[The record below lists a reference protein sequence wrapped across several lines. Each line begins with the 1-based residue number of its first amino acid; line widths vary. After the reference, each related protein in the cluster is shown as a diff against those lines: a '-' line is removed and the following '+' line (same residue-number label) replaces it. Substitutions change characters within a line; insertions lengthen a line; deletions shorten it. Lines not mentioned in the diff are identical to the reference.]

1 MTPVFRIV
9 LIVVSLLS
17 TYYILKKI
25 RQSKLQIEYAIF
37 WIVFAGVLVIISLF
51 PWLVTLF
58 TRLLGMQLP
67 VNFVFMVF
75 IFILLLKLFMMT
87 IELSTLENKVKDL
100 TQELALEEKERED
113 FSRLKA
119 RRIIGIPL
127 SYRSPNRHPLG
138 LFSHSE
144 RLLLRPEGPYFLMQT
159 ILRRMF
165 LLAVSAFWMS
175 ITEHTQI
182 HLQSILSKKS

>member
-37 WIVFAGVLVIISLF
+37 WIVFAGVLVIISVF

-75 IFILLLKLFMMT
+75 IFILLVKLFMMT
-87 IELSTLENKVKDL
+87 IELSALENKVKDL
-100 TQELALEEKERED
+100 TQELALEEKEHIDRQQEEQ
-113 FSRLKA
+113 K
-119 RRIIGIPL
+119 G
-127 SYRSPNRHPLG
+127 
-138 LFSHSE
+138 E
-144 RLLLRPEGPYFLMQT
+144 
-159 ILRRMF
+159 
-165 LLAVSAFWMS
+165 
-175 ITEHTQI
+175 
-182 HLQSILSKKS
+182 

>member
-37 WIVFAGVLVIISLF
+37 WIIFSGVLVIISLF
-51 PWLVTLF
+51 PWLVSLF

-75 IFILLLKLFMMT
+75 IFILLVKLFMMT

-100 TQELALEEKERED
+100 TQELALAEKERRDE
-113 FSRLKA
+113 LLIQKEKKE
-119 RRIIGIPL
+119 
-127 SYRSPNRHPLG
+127 
-138 LFSHSE
+138 SE
-144 RLLLRPEGPYFLMQT
+144 
-159 ILRRMF
+159 
-165 LLAVSAFWMS
+165 S
-175 ITEHTQI
+175 
-182 HLQSILSKKS
+182 

>member
-1 MTPVFRIV
+1 MTLIFRIV

-17 TYYILKKI
+17 TCYILKKI

-51 PWLVTLF
+51 PWIVTLF

-87 IELSTLENKVKDL
+87 IELSALENKVKDL
-100 TQELALEEKERED
+100 TQELALAEKERRDEALNQKD
-113 FSRLKA
+113 KGE
-119 RRIIGIPL
+119 I
-127 SYRSPNRHPLG
+127 
-138 LFSHSE
+138 
-144 RLLLRPEGPYFLMQT
+144 
-159 ILRRMF
+159 
-165 LLAVSAFWMS
+165 
-175 ITEHTQI
+175 
-182 HLQSILSKKS
+182 K